1 MPVSEDTLSSLKN
14 SIFNR
19 RPAYFVLCGVN
30 PEEIDSYF
38 PEKEQKIYDAV
49 FMKRLQRTKGVL
61 DLVEMWAELVK
72 RKPGAKLL
80 IIGEGI
86 DGEEARKLSVS
97 LGMEKNIEFAGVIYD
112 PQKKFKLLG
121 QSKVFVLPSYEENW
135 AIVIGEAMAVGIP
148 VVCYDLKE
156 LRPVW
161 ENNVIYAKIGDKSDL
176 LEKVAYLLENGS
188 ERAKMAQKA
197 REFVKKYSWEKIA
210 DTELSLI
217 LGTNP

>member
-1 MPVSEDTLSSLKN
+1 MS
-14 SIFNR
+14 
-19 RPAYFVLCGVN
+19 
-30 PEEIDSYF
+30 
-38 PEKEQKIYDAV
+38 
-49 FMKRLQRTKGVL
+49 
-61 DLVEMWAELVK
+61 
-72 RKPGAKLL
+72 
-80 IIGEGI
+80 
-86 DGEEARKLSVS
+86 
-97 LGMEKNIEFAGVIYD
+97 
-112 PQKKFKLLG
+112 
-121 QSKVFVLPSYEENW
+121 
-135 AIVIGEAMAVGIP
+135 AVGIP